1 MILSF
6 HPCIRGDENGIVAG
20 RGPTPAEEALVR
32 RADAVILPQGV
43 RKDLYDMCR
52 RHCGRLFPNYD
63 CRFAYPGKIG
73 DIRLFRA
80 LGIPHPETV
89 LFADVADYRRRYP
102 PAREVFPFLPPFI
115 VKGNTGGEGNL
126 VFRIHQ
132 PGELEEILAILAD
145 MEVSGFRGFVAQE
158 FINHGGRDLRVV
170 VLHDQV
176 LSYWRVQHDGAQFLT
191 NLSAGAAMDTESDPH
206 LRQRAEALVGGLCRK
221 SGIDLAGLDV
231 MFDVNEPNPE
241 PLMVEI
247 NYWFGRRFFGSSRVY
262 YHHLLEAIRR
272 WLRGFDPS
280 WPERVR
286 VDEEE

>member
-20 RGPTPAEEALVR
+20 RRPTPAEEALVR

-43 RKDLYDMCR
+43 RQDLYGMCR

-63 CRFAYPGKIG
+63 CRFAYPGKLG

-89 LFADVADYRRRYP
+89 VFADVANYRRRYP
-102 PAREVFPFLPPFI
+102 LERGVFPFPPPFV
-115 VKGNTGGEGNL
+115 VKGDTGGEGNL

-132 PGELEEILAILAD
+132 PDQLEEILTIFAG
-145 MEVSGFRGFVAQE
+145 MEASGFRGFLAQE
-158 FINHGGRDLRVV
+158 LINHGGRDLRVV
-170 VLHDQV
+170 VLHDHV
-176 LSYWRVQHDGAQFLT
+176 LSYWRVQHDAAQFLT

-206 LRQRAEALVGGLCRK
+206 LRQKAGALVRHLCQK
-221 SGIDLAGLDV
+221 SGIDLAGIDV
-231 MFDVNEPNPE
+231 MFDLREPSRE
-241 PLMVEI
+241 PLVVEI

-262 YHHLLEAIRR
+262 YRHLLEAIRR
-272 WLRGFDPS
+272 WLGGFDPS
-280 WPERVR
+280 WPKRVR
-286 VDEEE
+286 LDEEA